1 MAKEIYLDNSTTTR
15 PSEMVISKM
24 LPFYTERWGH
34 PSAPHQKGQELFPA
48 ITESLKNIYALLGA
62 KEEDDFIFTSSGAE
76 AVNHIIFSA
85 YCDITLDTGKN
96 QFITSQIDEAPSIM
110 AIGRLER
117 INCVGKMAAGNAQGK
132 ILAAAIADAMNPRTA
147 LVSISWANGLTGVI
161 NPIQEISELCQSRG
175 VALHV
180 EATHVLGKLYFDLH
194 EINPTFL
201 SFNGDHLHAP
211 KGTGGF
217 YIKSGV
223 KCSPFILGGIE
234 QAGHRAGSYN
244 IAGLAALGEAAVEAL
259 DSRDLLCTETARL
272 RNKLEKGVQEGF
284 PEATAFFSH
293 EERLP
298 HCSVMGFPGINN
310 EALLFALHRKGLY
323 ASIGGGSFQ
332 QVGIVLQALGVNET
346 LANSSI
352 AFSLSRET
360 TEEDID
366 RAIEIIVDC
375 AKKLRKISGVLI

>member
-1 MAKEIYLDNSTTTR
+1 MPKEIYLDNSTTTR
-15 PSEMVISKM
+15 PSEMAISKM

-34 PSAPHQKGQELFPA
+34 PSSPHQKGQELFPA
-48 ITESLKNIYALLGA
+48 IAESLKSIYALLGA
-62 KEEDDFIFTSSGAE
+62 HEDDDFVFTSSGAE
-76 AVNHIIFSA
+76 AVNHILFSA
-85 YCDITLDTGKN
+85 YCDITMDTGKN

-117 INCVGKMAAGNAQGK
+117 FNCVGKMAAGNNHGK

-147 LVSISWANGLTGVI
+147 MVSISWANGLTGVI
-161 NPIQEISELCQSRG
+161 NPIQEISDLCLSRG

-180 EATHVLGKLYFDLH
+180 DATHVLGKMYFDLH

-217 YIKSGV
+217 YIKSGA
-223 KCSPFILGGIE
+223 KCSPFIIGGIE

-244 IAGLAALGEAAVEAL
+244 IAGLAALGQAAVEAL

-272 RNKLEKGVQEGF
+272 RDKLEQGVLEGY
-284 PEATAFFSH
+284 PDATVLFSH

-298 HCSVMGFPGINN
+298 HCSAIAFPGINN
-310 EALLFALHRKGLY
+310 EAMLFALNRKGLY

-332 QVGIVLQALGVNET
+332 QISIVLKAVGVAEH
-346 LANSSI
+346 LAHCSV
-352 AFSLSRET
+352 AFSLSRQT
-360 TEEDID
+360 TEEEID
-366 RAIEIIVDC
+366 RAIAIIVES
-375 AKKLRKISGVLI
+375 AKKLRNISKGLI